1 MVLVGVV
8 RRIFSR
14 SYTTIIIRDGV
25 IVIVIIIS
33 STTAS
38 CCHTFPCGFLS
49 VFDHVAVI
57 IIIVCCC
64 CIIILLVVVVVFI
77 VVVVSFNSVSTR
89 YGTLCQLVCE
99 YLRSETE
106 SLV

>member
-25 IVIVIIIS
+25 IIIVIISI

-57 IIIVCCC
+57 IIIVCYC
-64 CIIILLVVVVVFI
+64 CIIILLVVI
-77 VVVVSFNSVSTR
+77 VGFVVVSFNSVSTR
-89 YGTLCQLVCE
+89 YGTICQLVCE